1 MTCWQREPWRGTSGP
16 RSEPGVML
24 LVERFVIPLINR
36 SGRPRRIVPERIPPF
51 DISTYLLAEAQNLE
65 ALEVGQVLAALG
77 AVGAL
82 REGALGPLAINL
94 VLSPK
99 LLHGT
104 GTGSTG
110 KLGDGEVSEG
120 GVGERENVTGHDLL
134 LLGGG
139 TVDQD
144 LNKKIASQYTFRL
157 KDLQKSDS
165 PILSRFPDS

>member
-16 RSEPGVML
+16 RSEPGVEC
-24 LVERFVIPLINR
+24 VSRTVCNSPDYPIGRAQAHYARTNR
-36 SGRPRRIVPERIPPF
+36 PP

-77 AVGAL
+77 ALRAL
-82 REGALGPLAINL
+82 SEGALGPLAINL

-110 KLGDGEVSEG
+110 ELGNGEVSEG
-120 GVGERENVTGHDLL
+120 GVGERENVTGDDLL

-144 LNKKIASQYTFRL
+144 LNKK
-157 KDLQKSDS
+157 S
-165 PILSRFPDS
+165 PVNTTVPT

>member
-1 MTCWQREPWRGTSGP
+1 MG
-16 RSEPGVML
+16 L
-24 LVERFVIPLINR
+24 LDLVASLELNVLVGLFVIPQIIR
-36 SGRPRRIVPERIPPF
+36 SGGPRRIMPERNPPSN
-51 DISTYLLAEAQNLE
+51 ISTYLLAEAQNLE
-65 ALEVGQVLAALG
+65 ALEVGQVLAA
-77 AVGAL
+77 VGAL
-82 REGALGPLAINL
+82 GTLSEGALGPLAINL

-110 KLGDGEVSEG
+110 ELGNGEVSEG

-144 LNKKIASQYTFRL
+144 LNKQSQVNTTF
-157 KDLQKSDS
+157 
-165 PILSRFPDS
+165 PT

>member
-16 RSEPGVML
+16 RSEPRVVLVEL
-24 LVERFVIPLINR
+24 LV
-36 SGRPRRIVPERIPPF
+36 IPP
-51 DISTYLLAEAQNLE
+51 DYQIGWAQAHSCQSDPPISRCRTYLLAEAQNLE
-65 ALEVGQVLAALG
+65 ALEVGKVLAALG

-82 REGALGPLAINL
+82 SEGALGPLAINL

-120 GVGERENVTGHDLL
+120 SVGEGENVTGHDLL

>member
-1 MTCWQREPWRGTSGP
+1 
-16 RSEPGVML
+16 ML

-144 LNKKIASQYTFRL
+144 LNKKNR
-157 KDLQKSDS
+157 KSIHIPTQRS
-165 PILSRFPDS
+165 PKIRFSNLSRFPDS

>member
-1 MTCWQREPWRGTSGP
+1 MGP
-16 RSEPGVML
+16 GALYCARTN
-24 LVERFVIPLINR
+24 PL
-36 SGRPRRIVPERIPPF
+36 F

-65 ALEVGQVLAALG
+65 ALKVGQVLAALG

-82 REGALGPLAINL
+82 REGALGPLAIDL

-144 LNKKIASQYTFRL
+144 L
-157 KDLQKSDS
+157 
-165 PILSRFPDS
+165 